1 MQCIREYSKE
11 CAEPRTTKIQ
21 KLTPD
26 ERKSIPTENLSLR
39 YLARYGGVVSL
50 SAVKGNKFFKAK
62 MIRDDLMLEK

>member
-1 MQCIREYSKE
+1 MREKAFQLRI
-11 CAEPRTTKIQ
+11 C
-21 KLTPD
+21 LV
-26 ERKSIPTENLSLR
+26 R